1 MEIVDSLKSWDDYHI
16 LFSSVNLF
24 HNIIKFSILLQ
35 KNMGMTHIYIISG
48 REMSCQRIITIIITI
63 GYDAKK
69 GKNYGLVKSFNRII
83 INMNCLIKSIS
94 IDYVIFKLIFLQ
106 LTIYISFIYWII
118 NNISCFSF
126 WYIYFSHE
134 EITVYFSNKG
144 HSAHFG
150 LGPQ

>member
-1 MEIVDSLKSWDDYHI
+1 
-16 LFSSVNLF
+16 
-24 HNIIKFSILLQ
+24 
-35 KNMGMTHIYIISG
+35 MTHIYIISG

-106 LTIYISFIYWII
+106 LTIYISFIY
-118 NNISCFSF
+118 
-126 WYIYFSHE
+126 
-134 EITVYFSNKG
+134 
-144 HSAHFG
+144 
-150 LGPQ
+150 